1 LESKIFSA
9 FPRSDQTQLS
19 ALCLALLEAQQKS
32 WPELSSA
39 QEGLADIQI
48 RSILGAGY
56 EVGVQFNPAR
66 RVSAGAAVDA
76 ESIKNRPCF
85 LCAGNLPPEQKGIL
99 YQKDYLILCNP
110 APVFA
115 KHFTIVHMQHQPQA
129 IAASIGCL
137 LDLTADLSPE
147 FAVFYNGP
155 ACGAS
160 APDHLHFQAI
170 PANSLPLLQF
180 FPGHF
185 RIISDAAVKIYC
197 GEGINRAAIVLVG
210 GDKDLLL
217 FQFARLVQAAQKI
230 LALSDEPMINVLCSS
245 DHGQWRIMIFLRSKH
260 RPDAF
265 FAEGEQRIFIS
276 PGAIDMAGLIITP
289 LKLDFDR
296 LDGGSIR
303 QIYSEVSL
311 PADKMEDIIQEL

>member
-1 LESKIFSA
+1 LESKIFSP

-19 ALCLALLEAQQKS
+19 ALCLALLEAQKKS
-32 WPELSSA
+32 WPELASA
-39 QEGLADIQI
+39 QEGLADIQSRLI
-48 RSILGAGY
+48 RGAGY

-85 LCAGNLPPEQKGIL
+85 LCAGNLPPGQKGIL
-99 YQKDYLILCNP
+99 YQNDYLILCNP
-110 APVFA
+110 APVSA
-115 KHFTIVHMQHQPQA
+115 KHFTVVHMQHQPQA
-129 IAASIGCL
+129 IAASTGRL

-170 PANSLPLLQF
+170 PANSLPLLQS

-185 RIISDAAVKIYC
+185 RIINDAAVKIYC

-217 FQFARLVQAAQKI
+217 LQFARLVQAAQKV
-230 LALSDEPMINVLCSS
+230 LALSAEPMINVLCSS
-245 DHGQWRIMIFLRSKH
+245 DHGQWRIMIFFRSKH
-260 RPDAF
+260 RPDSF
-265 FAEGEQRIFIS
+265 YAEGEQRIFIS

-296 LDGGSIR
+296 LDGEMIR
-303 QIYSEVSL
+303 DLYREVSL
-311 PADKMEDIIQEL
+311 PEETLRDIIEEL

>member
-9 FPRSDQTQLS
+9 FPRSDRKQLS
-19 ALCLALLEAQQKS
+19 ALCLALLEAQKKS
-32 WPELSSA
+32 WPQLASA
-39 QEGLADIQI
+39 QQGLADIQSRLI
-48 RSILGAGY
+48 RGAGY
-56 EVGVQFNPAR
+56 ETGVQFNPAR
-66 RVSAGAAVDA
+66 KVSAGAAVDA

-85 LCAGNLPPEQKGIL
+85 LCSGNLPPEQKGIL
-99 YQKDYLILCNP
+99 YSKDYLILCNP

-115 KHFTIVHMQHQPQA
+115 KHFTVAHMQHQPQA
-129 IAASIGCL
+129 VAMSMERL

-147 FAVFYNGP
+147 FAVIYNGP

-170 PANSLPLLQF
+170 PANSLPLLES

-185 RIISDAAVKIYC
+185 RIINDAAVKIYC
-197 GEGINRAAIVLVG
+197 GEGINRAAMVFVG

-217 FQFARLVQAAQKI
+217 FQFARLLQAAQKV
-230 LALSDEPMINVLCSS
+230 LSLSDEPMINVLCSS
-245 DHGQWRIMIFLRSKH
+245 DHGQWRIIIFFRSRH
-260 RPDAF
+260 RPDSFYA
-265 FAEGEQRIFIS
+265 AGEQRIFIS

-296 LDGGSIR
+296 LDGDMIR
-303 QIYSEVSL
+303 DIYREVSL
-311 PADKMEDIIQEL
+311 PEETLKYIIEEL